1 MDKVKAIKVLKPLV
15 DSYVD
20 YANITMKEEDD
31 DIVDALE
38 MAVEALKAL
47 DVPDTNVGDM
57 ISRQMAIDALFELYE
72 YQRYIDPT
80 EAADRVR
87 QGVYLAEKKIEQLPS
102 VQPDHNADVS
112 KKVDVDDCISR
123 RAVKEKLKQNLTY
136 MRAFGVDRCIN
147 LIDEIPAVETEPKWI
162 SCKEKMPEEDL
173 WTGASQQYSY
183 GVLMYVLDCSDG
195 DTMIDFGHTID
206 GRWYSDTADAY
217 VENSSNWK
225 VIAWMLPPSYK
236 ENE

>member
-15 DSYVD
+15 ESYVD

-38 MAVEALKAL
+38 MAIEALKAL
-47 DVPDTNVGDM
+47 DVPDTNVGGM
-57 ISRQMAIDALFELYE
+57 ISRQMAIDLFPDDDLEYDTKGGYIAPHLARQMICEL
-72 YQRYIDPT
+72 PF
-80 EAADRVR
+80 V
-87 QGVYLAEKKIEQLPS
+87 QL
-102 VQPDHNADVS
+102 DHNADVS
-112 KKVDVDDCISR
+112 KNVDVDDCISR
-123 RAVKEKLKQNLTY
+123 RAVKKKLEQNFAY
-136 MRAFGVDRCIN
+136 MRAFGVDRCMN

-162 SCKEKMPEEDL
+162 SCKEKMPEENL

-206 GRWYSDTADAY
+206 GRWYSDTADA
-217 VENSSNWK
+217 
-225 VIAWMLPPSYK
+225 
-236 ENE
+236 

>member
-1 MDKVKAIKVLKPLV
+1 MDRVKAIKVLKPLV

-20 YANITMKEEDD
+20 YANISMKEEDD

-38 MAVEALKAL
+38 MAVEALKVL
-47 DVPDTNVGDM
+47 DVPDMNVGDM
-57 ISRQMAIDALFELYE
+57 ISRQMAIDLFPDDDLEYDTKGGYVAPHLARRMICEL
-72 YQRYIDPT
+72 PF
-80 EAADRVR
+80 A
-87 QGVYLAEKKIEQLPS
+87 
-102 VQPDHNADVS
+102 QPDHVADVS

-136 MRAFGVDRCIN
+136 MRAFGVDRCLEI
-147 LIDEIPAVETEPKWI
+147 IDEIPAVEPESKWI
-162 SCKEKMPEEDL
+162 SCEEKMPEEDL

-183 GVLMYVLDCSDG
+183 GVLMYVLDDDG
-195 DTMIDFGHTID
+195 EEMIDFGHTID
-206 GRWYSDTADAY
+206 GKWYSDTADAY

>member
-15 DSYVD
+15 ESYVD

-38 MAVEALKAL
+38 MAIEALKAL
-47 DVPDTNVGDM
+47 DVPDTNVGGM
-57 ISRQMAIDALFELYE
+57 ISRQMAIDLFPDDDLEYDTKGGYIAPHLARQMICEL
-72 YQRYIDPT
+72 PF
-80 EAADRVR
+80 V
-87 QGVYLAEKKIEQLPS
+87 QL
-102 VQPDHNADVS
+102 DHNADVS
-112 KKVDVDDCISR
+112 KNVDVDDCISR
-123 RAVKEKLKQNLTY
+123 RAVKKKLEQNFAY
-136 MRAFGVDRCIN
+136 MRAFGVDRCMN

-162 SCKEKMPEEDL
+162 SCKEKMPEENL

>member
-1 MDKVKAIKVLKPLV
+1 MDDL
-15 DSYVD
+15 
-20 YANITMKEEDD
+20 
-31 DIVDALE
+31 
-38 MAVEALKAL
+38 
-47 DVPDTNVGDM
+47 
-57 ISRQMAIDALFELYE
+57 ISRLAAIDALFELYE

-136 MRAFGVDRCIN
+136 MRAFGVERCMN

-162 SCKEKMPEEDL
+162 SCEEKMPEEDL

-183 GVLMYVLDCSDG
+183 GVLMYVLDYSDG
-195 DTMIDFGHTID
+195 DTIIDFGHTID
-206 GRWYSDTADAY
+206 GKWYSDTADTY
-217 VENSSNWK
+217 VEKYSCK

-236 ENE
+236 ENK

>member
-20 YANITMKEEDD
+20 YANISMKEEDD

-57 ISRQMAIDALFELYE
+57 ISRQMAIDLFPDDDLEYDTKGGYIAPHLARQMICEL
-72 YQRYIDPT
+72 PF
-80 EAADRVR
+80 
-87 QGVYLAEKKIEQLPS
+87 
-102 VQPDHNADVS
+102 VQPDHVADVS

-147 LIDEIPAVETEPKWI
+147 LIDEIPAVEPESKWI
-162 SCKEKMPEEDL
+162 SCEEKMPEENL

-183 GVLMYVLDCSDG
+183 GVLMYVLDYSDG
-195 DTMIDFGHTID
+195 DTIIDFGHTID
-206 GRWYSDTADAY
+206 GKWYSDTADTY
-217 VENSSNWK
+217 VENYSCK

>member
-15 DSYVD
+15 ESYVD

-38 MAVEALKAL
+38 MAIEALKAL
-47 DVPDTNVGDM
+47 DVPDTNVGGM
-57 ISRQMAIDALFELYE
+57 ISRQMAIDLFPDDDLEYDTKGGYIAPHLARQMICEL
-72 YQRYIDPT
+72 PF
-80 EAADRVR
+80 V
-87 QGVYLAEKKIEQLPS
+87 QL
-102 VQPDHNADVS
+102 DHNADVS
-112 KKVDVDDCISR
+112 KNVDVDDCISR
-123 RAVKEKLKQNLTY
+123 RAVKKKLEQNFAY
-136 MRAFGVDRCIN
+136 MRAFGVDRCMN

-183 GVLMYVLDCSDG
+183 GVLMYVLDYSDG
-195 DTMIDFGHTID
+195 DTIIDFGHTID
-206 GRWYSDTADAY
+206 GKWYSDTADAY